1 MLWTNEKAQGFK
13 LQHFVSL
20 PNGFDC
26 LPSYWHPHTIT
37 TTINRPMNY
46 RIIITEDH
54 PLFRSAL
61 TTALSQGLE
70 KASFAEA
77 SAFVELQQLLE
88 NGEPSDLVLLDL
100 QIPGAQ
106 GFSALLYLR
115 THYPEV
121 PVAVISAR
129 EEANVIHQSL
139 EYGACGFIPKS
150 SSLEVLTTAVRTL
163 LDGDLW
169 TPPNLEPPQKSEG
182 PDTNKLIEKVSTLTP
197 QQFKVLGMLK
207 DGLRNK
213 QIAWELQVS
222 EACIKAHATAIF
234 RKLGVNNR
242 TQAVIVLQQLEAV
255 ETTQSELIPMN

>member
-1 MLWTNEKAQGFK
+1 
-13 LQHFVSL
+13 
-20 PNGFDC
+20 
-26 LPSYWHPHTIT
+26 
-37 TTINRPMNY
+37 MNY

-61 TTALSQGLE
+61 TTALSQGLGE
-70 KASFAEA
+70 TTFAEA
-77 SAFVELQQLLE
+77 SSFDELQLLLE
-88 NGEPSDLVLLDL
+88 SSETPDLVLLDL

-121 PVAVISAR
+121 PVTVISAR
-129 EEANVIHQSL
+129 EEASVIYQSL

-150 SSLEVLTTAVRTL
+150 SPLEVLTAAVRTL
-163 LDGDLW
+163 LDGDTW
-169 TPPNLEPPQKSEG
+169 TPPDLEPPQEIEEPG
-182 PDTNKLIEKVSTLTP
+182 INGLMEKVASLTP

-242 TQAVIVLQQLEAV
+242 TQAVIVLQQLEAM
-255 ETTQSELIPMN
+255 ETIQS

>member
-1 MLWTNEKAQGFK
+1 
-13 LQHFVSL
+13 
-20 PNGFDC
+20 
-26 LPSYWHPHTIT
+26 
-37 TTINRPMNY
+37 MNY

-61 TTALSQGLE
+61 STALAQGVE
-70 KASFAEA
+70 GASVIESSSFP
-77 SAFVELQQLLE
+77 ELQQLLKPDE
-88 NGEPSDLVLLDL
+88 APDLILLDL

-115 THYPEV
+115 THFPDI

-129 EEANVIHQSL
+129 EESGVIHQSL
-139 EYGACGFIPKS
+139 EYGASGFIPKS
-150 SSLEVLTTAVRTL
+150 SPLETLTTAVRAM
-163 LDGDLW
+163 LDGDVW
-169 TPPNLEPPQKSEG
+169 IPPNLEPVQEEEG
-182 PDTNKLIEKVSTLTP
+182 ADTTQLMEKVATLTP
-197 QQFKVLGMLK
+197 QQYKVLGMLR

-234 RKLGVNNR
+234 RKIGVNNR

-255 ETTQSELIPMN
+255 ES